1 MARKTASKKYQ
12 LQDQLRLLRRQFL
25 SYSDDYEDICYQ
37 SEEPQLPAPATTPS
51 HETVPAAAPV
61 VTKSPEAEPL
71 VAPSLVVVPV
81 EDSPLS
87 ALDIVIAL
95 TAQKLKR
102 PFDEVPK
109 EKSIRDLSGGKLNT
123 PYPEAIKCMLND
135 NRKIHIAKRTRWRL
149 DGRVWWYPRWL

>member
-1 MARKTASKKYQ
+1 MGRKTASKKYQ

-37 SEEPQLPAPATTPS
+37 SEEPQLPAPVKTPNPETIPTAT
-51 HETVPAAAPV
+51 PV
-61 VTKSPEAEPL
+61 VTNSPEAELL

-81 EDSPLS
+81 EDKLLS
-87 ALDIVIAL
+87 ALEIVIAL

-102 PFDEVPK
+102 AFDEVPT

-123 PYPEAIKCMLND
+123 PYPKAIKHMLSD
-135 NRKIHIAKRTRWRL
+135 NRQIHIAKRTRWRL
-149 DGRVWWYPRWL
+149 DGRVWWYPGWL